1 MSELTER
8 RAAVAELGG
17 AIRAVLAAAVRS
29 EAPVDVLRST
39 AAAVSALADPLLDV
53 QRAAERPASVD
64 DLMSGVR
71 MLNPVIGAG
80 NAIAPPLRMSYDGR
94 RVEGRGVLGPQYE
107 GPHLYGHGGISALL
121 LDQVLGHAAAAAGSI
136 GVTIELTT
144 RYRRP
149 IPLEVPLLVW
159 GEAVEVTAER
169 TTARGAIALDS
180 DPNTPLVQGEASF
193 RPLGP
198 QQFHRMYA
206 SLLQPPTL

>member
-8 RAAVAELGG
+8 RAAVAELGE

-29 EAPVDVLRST
+29 EVPVDVLRST

-53 QRAAERPASVD
+53 QRAAEQPASVD

-71 MLNPVIGAG
+71 MFNPVIGAG
-80 NAIAPPLRMSYDGR
+80 NAIAPPLRMTYDGR
-94 RVEGRGVLGPQYE
+94 RVEGRGVLGPQHE

-136 GVTIELTT
+136 GVTTELTT

-149 IPLEVPLLVW
+149 IPLDVPLVVW
-159 GEAVEVTAER
+159 GEAVDVTAER

-180 DPNTPLVQGEASF
+180 DPNTPLVEGEASF
-193 RPLGP
+193 RPLDPG
-198 QQFHRMYA
+198 QFQRMYA
-206 SLLQPPTL
+206 SLLRPPTL